1 MFEVEK
7 LELEKCPF
15 CNGVLK
21 KGKIEVVNT
30 KTLFNTGCYVNF
42 VPEEDKGK
50 LIRKN
55 VVSLRQN
62 ADGYYCDECVQF
74 FDLFEQRY

>member
-21 KGKIEVVNT
+21 KRN
-30 KTLFNTGCYVNF
+30 
-42 VPEEDKGK
+42 KGIK
-50 LIRKN
+50 KHRRKN
-55 VVSLRQN
+55 NETKR
-62 ADGYYCDECVQF
+62 
-74 FDLFEQRY
+74 

>member
-7 LELEKCPF
+7 IELEKCPF
-15 CNGVLK
+15 CGGFLK
-21 KGKIEVVNT
+21 KGKIEVLDT
-30 KTLFNTGCYVNF
+30 RTLFNTACYVNF
-42 VPEEDKGK
+42 VSEEDEGK

-55 VVSLRQN
+55 AVSLRTK

-74 FDLFEQRY
+74 FGLFEQKN

>member
-21 KGKIEVVNT
+21 KGKIEVIDSR
-30 KTLFNTGCYVNF
+30 TLMNNQT
-42 VPEEDKGK
+42 
-50 LIRKN
+50 LICLLK
-55 VVSLRQN
+55 
-62 ADGYYCDECVQF
+62 
-74 FDLFEQRY
+74 